1 MSADRPDDLD
11 DVPTNRS
18 NPEMDADDALRQD
31 YEEPYRGPR
40 PDWRPKRKPGFGF
53 WLAVAWSVLY
63 FVVTQIMGAII
74 AIPIIIVVV
83 VADAGP
89 NGQPP
94 ADPMAWMKNPKMTAI
109 LLGVT
114 AASQF
119 FGLGLSWLL
128 LRLWCGKSWPRKIA
142 LTRLPTPTHA
152 ILMFIGFPAM
162 IALAAIIEVPITKY
176 IPTMQELL
184 KAIGVNF
191 QMEGTTE
198 AILAMVKDAPWG
210 LAIFA
215 VAVTPGICEEVFC
228 RGFLGQGLSGR
239 YRTFAV
245 VGIVSFLFG
254 CMHGD
259 PQQGV
264 GAMCLGFAIHF
275 AYVAT
280 RSLPVAMLVHF
291 ANNGLA
297 VLHVNTHTP
306 LVGVLDPIEQVM
318 KNSPI
323 LFIASTVA
331 LFSAVAYA
339 LYQTR
344 CKLVPVEPEL
354 PTWEPEGI
362 SGVELPP
369 PNSGTIVTHD
379 PISVGSAAAVL
390 VTAIGFGLVLVFG

>member
-1 MSADRPDDLD
+1 MSTDRFDDLD
-11 DVPTNRS
+11 DVPTLM
-18 NPEMDADDALRQD
+18 PLPQDPADRALRDD
-31 YEEPYRGPR
+31 YRDLVPR
-40 PDWRPKRKPGFGF
+40 RKPGFGF
-53 WLAVAWSVLY
+53 WLAVAWSILY
-63 FVVTQIMGAII
+63 FLVTQVAGAII
-74 AIPIIIVVV
+74 AIPIIVAVVV
-83 VADAGP
+83 VEAGP

-94 ADPMAWMKNPKMTAI
+94 ADPMAWMKSPKMASI

-119 FGLGLSWLL
+119 IGLGLSWLL
-128 LRLWCGKSWPRKIA
+128 LRLWCGKPWPRKIA

-152 ILMFIGFPAM
+152 LLVLIGFPAM
-162 IALAAIIEVPITKY
+162 IALASIVEVPITKY
-176 IPTMQELL
+176 VPTMQELM

-198 AILAMVKDAPWG
+198 AILAMVKDAPWA

-215 VAVTPGICEEVFC
+215 VGVTPGICEEVFC

-239 YRTFAV
+239 YRTIAV

-254 CMHGD
+254 CLHGD
-259 PQQGV
+259 PQQGA
-264 GAMCLGFAIHF
+264 GAMCLGLAIHF
-275 AYVAT
+275 SYVAT

-291 ANNGLA
+291 ANNSLA

-306 LVGVLDPIEQVM
+306 FTGVLDPLEQVM
-318 KNSPI
+318 KDRPI

-331 LFSAVAYA
+331 LFSSVAYA

-344 CKLVPVEPEL
+344 CKLAAREPEL
-354 PTWEPEGI
+354 PVWEPEGV

-369 PNSGTIVTHD
+369 GNSGTIVTHD
-379 PISVGSAAAVL
+379 PLSPVCAGAVL
-390 VTAIGFGLVLVFG
+390 VSAIAFGLVLALG